1 MTTNVRSQGSFR
13 HLVRTY
19 RYGVEWTHNSA
30 LGRPVV
36 LRNTV
41 TESPIQS
48 DGGHATNARLTLAAG
63 GFGPA
68 TGSFTVNDND
78 FTTGRTEIVLGPYRL
93 MDTFDYA
100 VGADEDATA
109 ANIAAAIN
117 TLPGW
122 TATSALHVV
131 TVTNDHQAD
140 DVVFE
145 VHHYGTIVNFTTLTP
160 DQGFLALGNPTIGP
174 PLLTP

>member
-1 MTTNVRSQGSFR
+1 
-13 HLVRTY
+13 
-19 RYGVEWTHNSA
+19 
-30 LGRPVV
+30 
-36 LRNTV
+36 
-41 TESPIQS
+41 
-48 DGGHATNARLTLAAG
+48 
-63 GFGPA
+63 
-68 TGSFTVNDND
+68 
-78 FTTGRTEIVLGPYRL
+78 
-93 MDTFDYA
+93 MDMFDYA